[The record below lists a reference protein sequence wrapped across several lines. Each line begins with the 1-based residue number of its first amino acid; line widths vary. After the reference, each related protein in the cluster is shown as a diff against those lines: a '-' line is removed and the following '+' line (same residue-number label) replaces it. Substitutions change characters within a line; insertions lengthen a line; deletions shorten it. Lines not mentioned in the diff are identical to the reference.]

1 MRLSGAVKPPAAA
14 RWSRKQYRNANPK
27 AAGGGG
33 GARRAALFPAERE
46 PAMKKKT
53 ASPNNETIAKA
64 KLLYD
69 SGVTPIPEILALLE
83 MSAAQFHTF
92 RVRNG
97 WPLRARFGRPKA
109 DVETKGAT
117 PKRHDGSNVRP
128 ISPEREHE
136 ARIMIA
142 RLEDA
147 VAREFARAEAAL
159 AKYAPKSSETSART
173 LSSLVKTLA
182 ELKRMRRDGKATET
196 AKEAHDDA
204 DEVDD
209 DAPPRNLAELRAE
222 LARRLERLQGEQQA
236 G

>member
-1 MRLSGAVKPPAAA
+1 MK
-14 RWSRKQYRNANPK
+14 RKIA
-27 AAGGGG
+27 
-33 GARRAALFPAERE
+33 
-46 PAMKKKT
+46 T
-53 ASPNNETIAKA
+53 PNNEAVAKA

-69 SGVTPIPEILALLE
+69 SGVTPIPEIRELLG
-83 MSAAQFHTF
+83 MSASQFHAF

-109 DVETKGAT
+109 AAETMAAAGPWNHA
-117 PKRHDGSNVRP
+117 GSNVRP

-159 AKYAPKSSETSART
+159 AKYAPRSSETSART

-182 ELKRMRRDGKATET
+182 ELKRMRRDGQATES

-222 LARRLERLQGEQQA
+222 LARRLERLQSEQQA

>member
-1 MRLSGAVKPPAAA
+1 MK
-14 RWSRKQYRNANPK
+14 RKIV
-27 AAGGGG
+27 
-33 GARRAALFPAERE
+33 
-46 PAMKKKT
+46 T
-53 ASPNNETIAKA
+53 PNNEAVTKA

-69 SGVTPIPEILALLE
+69 SGVTPIPEIRELLG
-83 MSAAQFHTF
+83 MSVSQFHAF

-97 WPLRARFGRPKA
+97 WPLRARFGRPAAAAK
-109 DVETKGAT
+109 TAT
-117 PKRHDGSNVRP
+117 ATSSWRHEGSNVRP

-147 VAREFARAEAAL
+147 VAREFARAEDAL

-182 ELKRMRRDGKATET
+182 ELKRMRRDGEATES
-196 AKEAHDDA
+196 AKEVHDDA

-222 LARRLERLQGEQQA
+222 LARRLERLQSEQQA